1 MSSLSAIPSILIL
14 IALISLVVL
23 VRKIG
28 IVKQENGA
36 LFAQIVTH
44 LTLPA
49 TIFYALSHAQDLQWD
64 YALVVLFILGTE
76 VILLAF
82 AWWIGRQL
90 KLPKPKLGSLMLVSA
105 FGSSALLGYAIV
117 EQVFPTDLNAISEAV
132 FISELG
138 VGVGLFT
145 VGTLVAIYFGG
156 HQTQSKIT
164 ALQSLLTF
172 TKSPIFISIVL
183 GILYGQLQLPLDGIF
198 FTEIFN
204 AVHLIAQANTFFV
217 VLTIGVMLEFSG
229 FKHILV
235 LAVVAIILKLIISP
249 ILVWLPTLALP
260 LQQWQMEVIL
270 LESAMPSAMLSVV
283 LAKRYGCDAHLAS
296 RLVYITTLASAM
308 TILFML
314 GILR

>member
-1 MSSLSAIPSILIL
+1 MSSLSAVPSILIL

-23 VRKIG
+23 VRKMG
-28 IVKQENGA
+28 ILKQENGA

-64 YALVVLFILGTE
+64 YALVVLFILGAE
-76 VILLAF
+76 VLLLAL

-90 KLPKPKLGSLMLVSA
+90 KLPKPQLGSLMLVSA

-145 VGTLVAIYFGG
+145 IGTLVAIYFGG
-156 HQTQSKIT
+156 QTQSKIT
-164 ALQSLLTF
+164 ITQSLLTF

-183 GILYGQLQLPLDGIF
+183 GILYGQLQLPLDGFF

-204 AVHLIAQANTFFV
+204 AIHLIAQANTFFV

-229 FKHILV
+229 FKHILI
-235 LAVVAIILKLIISP
+235 LAIVAIILKLIISP

-314 GILR
+314 EVL